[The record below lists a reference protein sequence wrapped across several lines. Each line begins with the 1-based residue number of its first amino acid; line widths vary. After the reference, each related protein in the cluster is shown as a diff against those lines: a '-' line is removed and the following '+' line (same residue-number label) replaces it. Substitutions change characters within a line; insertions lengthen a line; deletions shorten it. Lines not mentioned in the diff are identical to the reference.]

1 MKYLAQDPNSICVL
15 RLSAIG
21 DVCHAVAAIQALQ
34 RRWPE
39 ASITWIVGKV
49 EASLLADL
57 PGVELVVFDKNAGL
71 KGYRELRQRLK
82 GRRFDV
88 LMHMQV
94 ALRASLASLCIKAKY
109 RLGFDR
115 KRAKEGQWLFTN
127 RLIRPQKEPHVLEGF
142 MGFAQSLGVTETE
155 PRWQMPLDDSHRQ
168 WATEKLP
175 RKQLPKGHH
184 TLVIAPSASKA
195 ERNWTVAGYAALANY
210 ADLKGWNVV
219 LCGGPAPHEKAL
231 AEEIQQQ
238 AQCEIHNLVGQ
249 SSLKQLLAVLEQADM
264 VVAPDTGP
272 AHMAVTVGTP
282 VIGLYGH
289 SNPGRTGPYLYQDYV
304 VEVYHDHALQQHGK
318 VTKLLKWGT
327 RVKGDHVMQDI
338 SIDAVCKMFDRT
350 RVEQKL
356 LPPNA

>member
-1 MKYLAQDPNSICVL
+1 MKYIAQEPSSICVL

-34 RRWPE
+34 RRWPK
-39 ASITWIVGKV
+39 ATITWVIGKV

-57 PGVELVVFDKNAGL
+57 PGVELVIFNKNAGL
-71 KGYRELRQRLK
+71 AGYRDLRRQLK

-109 RLGFDR
+109 RLGFDK

-127 RLIRPQKEPHVLEGF
+127 RLIKADRNPHVLEGF
-142 MGFAQSLGVTETE
+142 MGFAQTLGVTETT
-155 PRWQMPLDDSHRQ
+155 PRWAMPLNDSHRQ
-168 WATEKLP
+168 WASEHLP
-175 RKQLPKGHH
+175 RRQLPKGHH

-210 ADLKGWNVV
+210 AALKGWHVV
-219 LCGGPAPHEKAL
+219 LCGGPADHEKAL
-231 AEEIQQQ
+231 ADAIQQQ
-238 AQCEIHNLVGQ
+238 SQGDINNLVGQ
-249 SSLKQLLAVLEQADM
+249 TSLKQMLAVLEQADM

-327 RVKGDHVMQDI
+327 RVKGDHIMKDI
-338 SIDAVCKMFDRT
+338 QIDTVCRMFDRVV
-350 RVEQKL
+350 VEHQL
-356 LPPNA
+356 DNVAS